1 MSDQPSEAPTPILL
15 LIAVVALVAL
25 TGSLFVGITTEVEA
39 TNAEHAAVEPKP
51 APAAAPAP
59 AVPAAPEQAA
69 PATPPAPTLPVQ
81 PTPGGG

>member
-39 TNAEHAAVEPKP
+39 TAAEHVPAPPAPAASTPAPIAP
-51 APAAAPAP
+51 APAAAE
-59 AVPAAPEQAA
+59 PAAPAA
-69 PATPPAPTLPVQ
+69 PATPA
-81 PTPGGG
+81 PGGG